1 MPDGRVLFEIEGDNS
16 KFVATLKE
24 SEKAADLAAKE
35 MQDAQSKAAG
45 KLGTAAKATLVGIGA
60 AAAAAS
66 GEAIK
71 LGKSFETSLTKAST
85 LFGDVDV
92 DMSALSA
99 GMLDLSDST
108 GLAADSLGEAL
119 YNALS
124 AGIPVTEDMGEALS
138 YLEGSAKLAKAGFTD
153 IDTASSATIK
163 TLNAYGMG
171 VEEADRIQKILIQT
185 QNKGITT
192 VGELGGVL
200 AQVTP
205 TAAAM
210 NVSFEQVGASLALMT
225 SKGTSTAQATTQ
237 LNSLLAELGK
247 TGTQADK
254 NFRAAAEGTELA
266 GLSFTEAMERGY
278 TLSDVLSVMS
288 DYADE
293 NGLSMLDMFSSI
305 EAGKAALSISGD
317 VETFNDDLAAM
328 STELDVVT
336 EAADKMASTT
346 EDKFNVAVN
355 ELKNVLIEL
364 YQNVLQPLVIW
375 MADAISWMAQ
385 HKDLIVA
392 ITIVLAA
399 LATGVIAYNA
409 CIAIATGAT
418 TMFTAAAGALSAVLA
433 IVTSPIFLI
442 IAAIG
447 ALIAIGY
454 LLITHW
460 EEVKEFAIETWTA
473 ISEFF
478 TEVFTAISEFF
489 QEIWNSILEFLT
501 GIWDSI
507 KQVFIDVWNS
517 LSEENQAWLTGIWE
531 NIQEIW
537 NSILEFFTSIW
548 EAISEAFTTAVEAVS
563 TFLSNAWNS
572 IKTAAETVWNAISAF
587 FTSIWSDIHSTFD
600 NACSTI
606 SSLFENFQTTVT
618 NIWEAIKQVF
628 NGVITFIR
636 GVFTADWQ
644 TAWQGISD
652 IFGGIANGLKSLFIG
667 PINWI
672 IDKINNFIS
681 GINNIQI
688 PDWVPVVGGKGFNIP
703 LIPRLKVGLD
713 YVPSDMFPAFLHKGE
728 AVLTAEQATLW
739 RGLNRG
745 QGLLKAANT
754 VVNNQEGTNISFTL
768 SKLADNLYVKDE
780 SDIDAIAE
788 ALYARFMSIMR
799 GRGQF

>member
-1 MPDGRVLFEIEGDNS
+1 MTEVGEVTYKIRGDLS
-16 KFVATLKE
+16 EFKKDLDSTKSEA
-24 SEKAADLAAKE
+24 EKAAKAMEDG
-35 MQDAQSKAAG
+35 QAQAQKSIN
-45 KLGTAAKATLVGIGA
+45 TTAKATLVGIGA
-60 AAAAAS
+60 AAVAAS
-66 GEAIK
+66 GKAIQ
-71 LGKSFETSLTKAST
+71 LGKDFETSLTKAST

-92 DMSALSA
+92 DADNLSK
-99 GMLDLSDST
+99 GMLALSDST

-124 AGIPVTEDMGEALS
+124 AGVPVTEDMGEALS

-171 VEEADRIQKILIQT
+171 IEEADRVQKILIQT

-247 TGTQADK
+247 NGTEADK

-266 GLSFTEAMERGY
+266 GLSFTEAMEKGY

-288 DYADE
+288 DYADA

-328 STELDVVT
+328 STELDVVS

-346 EDKFNVAVN
+346 EDKFNVALN

-375 MADAISWMAQ
+375 FADAISWMAQ

-399 LATGVIAYNA
+399 LATGIIAYNA
-409 CIAIATGAT
+409 CVAIATGAT
-418 TMFTAAAGALSAVLA
+418 TMFATAAGALSAVLA
-433 IVTSPIFLI
+433 VITSPIFLI

-454 LLITHW
+454 LLVTHW

-489 QEIWNSILEFLT
+489 TEIWNSILEFLT

-548 EAISEAFTTAVEAVS
+548 EAINDAFTTAVEAVS
-563 TFLSNAWNS
+563 DFLSNAWSS
-572 IKTAAETVWNAISAF
+572 IQTAAETVWNAISSF
-587 FTSIWSDIHSTFD
+587 FTSIWSDIQTTFD

-606 SSLFENFQTTVT
+606 SGLFESFQTTVT
-618 NIWEAIKQVF
+618 NIWDAIKEVF

-652 IFGGIANGLKSLFIG
+652 IFSGIANGLKSLFIG

-672 IDKINNFIS
+672 IDKINNFIN

-703 LIPRLKVGLD
+703 TIPHLKVGLD
-713 YVPSDMFPAFLHKGE
+713 YVPSDMFPAFLHRGE
-728 AVLTAEQATLW
+728 AVLTAEQAALW
-739 RGLNRG
+739 RSIGRENG
-745 QGLLKAANT
+745 IMNT
-754 VVNNQEGTNISFTL
+754 INNVMNNGGSTSFTVA
-768 SKLADNLYVKDE
+768 KIADVIQIKE
-780 SDIDAIAE
+780 EADIDDLME
-788 ALYARFMSIMR
+788 AMYQRFMASKR
-799 GRGQF
+799 GRGLY

>member
-1 MPDGRVLFEIEGDNS
+1 MTEVGEVTYKIRGDLS
-16 KFVATLKE
+16 EFKKDLDSTKSEA
-24 SEKAADLAAKE
+24 EKAAKAMEDG
-35 MQDAQSKAAG
+35 QAQAQKSIN
-45 KLGTAAKATLVGIGA
+45 TTAKATLVGIGA
-60 AAAAAS
+60 AAVAAS
-66 GEAIK
+66 GKAIQ
-71 LGKSFETSLTKAST
+71 LGKDFETSLTKAST

-92 DMSALSA
+92 DADNLSK
-99 GMLDLSDST
+99 GMLALSDST

-124 AGIPVTEDMGEALS
+124 AGVPVTEDMGEALS

-171 VEEADRIQKILIQT
+171 IEEADRVQKILIQT

-247 TGTQADK
+247 NGTEADK

-266 GLSFTEAMERGY
+266 GLSFTEAMEKGY

-288 DYADE
+288 DYADA

-346 EDKFNVAVN
+346 EDKFNVALN

-375 MADAISWMAQ
+375 FADAISWMAQ

-399 LATGVIAYNA
+399 LATGIIAYNA
-409 CIAIATGAT
+409 CVAIATGAT
-418 TMFTAAAGALSAVLA
+418 TMFATAAGALSAVLA
-433 IVTSPIFLI
+433 VITSPIFLI

-454 LLITHW
+454 LLIQHW
-460 EEVKEFAIETWTA
+460 DEVKEFAIETWTA

-489 QEIWNSILEFLT
+489 TEIWNSILEFLT

-548 EAISEAFTTAVEAVS
+548 EAISDAFTTAVEAVS
-563 TFLSNAWNS
+563 DFLSNAWAS
-572 IKTAAETVWNAISAF
+572 IQTAAETVWNAISSF
-587 FTSIWSDIHSTFD
+587 FTDIWDDIHSTFD
-600 NACSTI
+600 DACSTI
-606 SSLFENFQTTVT
+606 SSLFENFQTTIT
-618 NIWEAIKQVF
+618 GIWDAIKEVF

-652 IFGGIANGLKSLFIG
+652 IFSGIANGLKSLFIG

-728 AVLTAEQATLW
+728 AVLTADQAALW
-739 RGLNRG
+739 RSIGRE
-745 QGLLKAANT
+745 QGIMNT
-754 VVNNQEGTNISFTL
+754 INNVMNNGGSTSFTVA
-768 SKLADNLYVKDE
+768 KIADVIQIKE
-780 SDIDAIAE
+780 EADIDALME
-788 ALYARFMSIMR
+788 AMYQRFMASKR
-799 GRGQF
+799 GRGLF